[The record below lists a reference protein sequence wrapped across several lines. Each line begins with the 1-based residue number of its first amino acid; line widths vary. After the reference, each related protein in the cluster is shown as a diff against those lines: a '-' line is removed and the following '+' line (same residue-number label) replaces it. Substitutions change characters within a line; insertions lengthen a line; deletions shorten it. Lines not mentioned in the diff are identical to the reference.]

1 MRFLLLRTSPSH
13 PCKRQSKHRKREWDR
28 KRQVDPE
35 MPGYFHSAVGVI
47 EVESKEAHA
56 EDCLEEEA
64 ELVINITVLDIPKRM
79 LVGEK
84 SL

>member
-1 MRFLLLRTSPSH
+1 MRLLLLRTSPSH
-13 PCKRQSKHRKREWDR
+13 PRIRQSKHRKREWDR

-35 MPGYFHSAVGVI
+35 MPGYFNSAVGVI
-47 EVESKEAHA
+47 KVEMKETHT
-56 EDCLEEEA
+56 EDCLEEV
-64 ELVINITVLDIPKRM
+64 ELVINKTVLDIPTRM